1 MNPDIRDLR
10 GSERYVVTE
19 RLPGSFGAAEVVLIN
34 LAEQGAQIEHAQP
47 LRLATKGRLWFK
59 RGDVSVSLHA
69 FVVWSRLSKTPN
81 EQGKYLYRSGLR
93 IDEGVSEFVSAMQRL
108 AEHRVITRDNESLD
122 RKRQRHEER
131 EQEKAGKPVMKRV
144 PTESDISPDQVLLI
158 RHARDRLRANF
169 DEAQKW
175 YSRAY
180 FALRDG
186 RTGVVS
192 SELQRYPE
200 DVLAVW
206 EYLERSVP
214 LSTIKRVFDQTDGRT
229 GSTSS

>member
-1 MNPDIRDLR
+1 MEPSTKDLR
-10 GSERYVVTE
+10 TSERYVVTE
-19 RLPGSFGAAEVVLIN
+19 ALSGSFGSAQVTLIDVG
-34 LAEQGAQIEHAQP
+34 EQGVQVEHPQP
-47 LRLATKGRLWFK
+47 LRLATKGRLWF
-59 RGDVSVSLHA
+59 RRAEVSVSLHA

-81 EQGKYLYRSGLR
+81 NQGKYLYRSGLR
-93 IDEGVSEFVSAMQRL
+93 IDEGAAEFLSAMQML
-108 AEHRVITRDNESLD
+108 SEHGVIKRDTESLE
-122 RKRQRHEER
+122 RKRKRHEER
-131 EQEKAGKPVMKRV
+131 EQEKVGKPIMKHV

-158 RHARDRLRANF
+158 QHARTRLKENF

-186 RTGVVS
+186 RTGVGA
-192 SELQRYPE
+192 ELMKYPE

-214 LSTIKRVFDQTDGRT
+214 LTTIKRVFDT
-229 GSTSS
+229 

>member
-1 MNPDIRDLR
+1 MEPSVRDLR

-19 RLPGSFGAAEVVLIN
+19 ALGGSFGSAQVTLIDVG
-34 LAEQGAQIEHAQP
+34 EQGAQIEHPQP

-59 RGDVSVSLHA
+59 RGEVSVSLHA

-81 EQGKYLYRSGLR
+81 SQGKYLYRSGLR
-93 IDEGVSEFVSAMQRL
+93 IDEGAAEFLSAMQML
-108 AEHRVITRDNESLD
+108 AEHGVIRKDNESLE
-122 RKRQRHEER
+122 RKRKREEEK
-131 EQEKAGKPVMKRV
+131 EQEKVGKPIMKHV

-158 RHARDRLRANF
+158 QHARARLKENF

-186 RTGVVS
+186 RTGVS
-192 SELQRYPE
+192 AELMKYPE

-214 LSTIKRVFDQTDGRT
+214 LTTIKRVFDQA
-229 GSTSS
+229 

>member
-1 MNPDIRDLR
+1 MEPDVKELR
-10 GSERYVVTE
+10 SAERYTVTE
-19 RLPGSFGAAEVVLIN
+19 KLGGSFGSAPVTLIDVG
-34 LAEQGAQIEHAQP
+34 EQGVQIEHAQP

-59 RGDVSVSLHA
+59 RAEISVSLHA

-81 EQGKYLYRSGLR
+81 DQGKYLYRSGLR
-93 IDEGVSEFVSAMQRL
+93 IDEGTEAFLSAMQML
-108 AEHRVITRDNESLD
+108 ELHGVIRRDSESLE
-122 RKRQRHEER
+122 RKRQRRDER
-131 EQEKAGKPVMKRV
+131 EQEKTGKPVMKRV
-144 PTESDISPDQVLLI
+144 HTESDISPDQVLLVQ
-158 RHARDRLRANF
+158 HARERLKANF

-186 RTGVVS
+186 RTGLS
-192 SELQRYPE
+192 SDLMRYPE

-214 LSTIKRVFDQTDGRT
+214 LPIIKRVFDQQ
-229 GSTSS
+229 

>member
-1 MNPDIRDLR
+1 MTPDLKDLR
-10 GSERYVVTE
+10 GSERYLVTE
-19 RLPGSFGAAEVVLIN
+19 KLSGSFGAAQVVLID
-34 LAEQGAQIEHAQP
+34 LAEQGAQIEHAHP

-59 RGDVSVSLHA
+59 RAEISISLHA
-69 FVVWSRLSKTPN
+69 IVVWSRLSKTPN
-81 EQGKYLYRSGLR
+81 DQGKYVYRSGLR
-93 IDEGVSEFVSAMQRL
+93 IDEGAEDFGTAMQML
-108 AEHRVITRDNESLD
+108 SEHEVIKKDTESLD

-131 EQEKAGKPVMKRV
+131 EQEKLGKPTMKHV
-144 PTESDISPDQVLLI
+144 PTEPDISPDQVLLI
-158 RHARDRLRANF
+158 QHARERLRSNF

-186 RTGVVS
+186 RTGVS
-192 SELQRYPE
+192 GELMRYPE

-214 LSTIKRVFDQTDGRT
+214 LSTIKRVFDQ
-229 GSTSS
+229 STSS

>member
-1 MNPDIRDLR
+1 MEADIKDLR
-10 GSERYVVTE
+10 GSERYIVTE
-19 RLPGSFGAAEVVLIN
+19 RLSGSFGAAQVAVLD
-34 LAEQGAQIEHAQP
+34 LAEQGAQVEHAQP

-59 RGDVSVSLHA
+59 RGEVAVSLHA
-69 FVVWSRLSKTPN
+69 FVVWSRLSKIPN

-93 IDEGVSEFVSAMQRL
+93 IDEGVSEFVLAMQML
-108 AEHRVITRDNESLD
+108 AEHGVIKKDSDSLN
-122 RKRQRHEER
+122 RKRRRHEER
-131 EQEKAGKPVMKRV
+131 EQEKLGKPVMKRV
-144 PTESDISPDQVLLI
+144 ATEPDISPDQVLLI
-158 RHARDRLRANF
+158 EHARKKLRENF

-186 RTGVVS
+186 RTGVTGVT
-192 SELQRYPE
+192 SELMRYPE

-214 LSTIKRVFDQTDGRT
+214 LSTIKRVFDQ
-229 GSTSS
+229 STQTS